1 MCTDSKFVTF
11 YMNIG
16 TVIIFQTDFYW
27 TIDIW
32 ESECILFQM
41 FMQKMKSPILHSN
54 MKGKSNTVDLTQM
67 ILFLYNQNDFGKDTL
82 SRGTFVFYF

>member
-1 MCTDSKFVTF
+1 
-11 YMNIG
+11 
-16 TVIIFQTDFYW
+16 
-27 TIDIW
+27 
-32 ESECILFQM
+32 M

-82 SRGTFVFYF
+82 SRGIFVFYF